1 MYIVEWSQVALSRLT
16 ELLTTLSPADWTKV
30 SGAVEML
37 DTRLQ
42 NDPLQVGE
50 SRDKTERIAFVGPLI
65 VSFDVHHADRH
76 VTVLAV
82 AWHNPKK
89 L

>member
-1 MYIVEWSQVALSRLT
+1 MYTVEWSQVALSRLT
-16 ELLTTLSPADWTKV
+16 DLLTTLSPEDWTRV
-30 SGAVEML
+30 SDAVEML
-37 DTRLQ
+37 DPRLQ

-50 SRDKTERIAFVGPLI
+50 SRDRTERVAFVGPLI

-76 VTVLAV
+76 VTVLTV
-82 AWHNPKK
+82 SWYQPKK